1 MCVVMS
7 SEVISEYFCKIP
19 CGETIPFQNPHAVS
33 VSLPE
38 IQNVID
44 YEEGKTKV
52 IGKMKS
58 GYPRFFTNQFVKQ
71 LTQFIKKK
79 YNISD
84 EEKLIPITSFQAK
97 NIIEKTFDVT
107 FNCVEDKFRNVF
119 LIIDSND
126 KNEKKYA
133 DFIRNA
139 GLIISSRKAEASLYH
154 YNLIDSVFEEEI
166 VNEKKAIRNIKN
178 TLSEAYGTSSE
189 KIILSN
195 CGMNALYTAS
205 EAVVSL
211 QQQFGKT
218 EIVQLGW
225 LYVDTMEIIE
235 RKENSHVQINIYD
248 LVQLEKWLEKN
259 HSKVAVLITEVVSN
273 PLLQCVDLPKLH
285 ELCSRFSVKL
295 IVDNTLATPYCVD
308 VLPYCDA
315 VVESL
320 TKFAC
325 GNADLLFG
333 AIIVNDKKLITAISE
348 NVIPPFE
355 GEVKRLGFQILE
367 YENRVKKVS
376 ENTILLYNYLKTQ
389 SKVLEIKS
397 VLHEDSVE
405 NFSKIQ
411 KNDLIPGLLSVVFDK
426 DLAYYYDKLQLAKG
440 PSLGAEFTL
449 AMPYVYLAHYDY
461 LKTKSGLNKLK
472 ELGINPNLLRI
483 SVGTEPIEEI
493 INAFQSVLE

>member
-1 MCVVMS
+1 M
-7 SEVISEYFCKIP
+7 EAILSEYFCKIP
-19 CGETIPFQNPHAVS
+19 CGETIPFDNPHAVS

-44 YEEGKTKV
+44 YEEGNAKV

-71 LTQFIKKK
+71 LTEYIKVK
-79 YNISD
+79 YKISD
-84 EEKLIPITSFQAK
+84 EEKLIPISSIQAK
-97 NIIEKTFDVT
+97 NIIEKEFQVH
-107 FNCVEDKFRNVF
+107 FNCIEDKYKNAF
-119 LIIDSND
+119 LILDSND
-126 KNEKKYA
+126 KNEKKYT

-139 GLIISSRKAEASLYH
+139 GLIISSRKAEATLYNC
-154 YNLIDSVFEEEI
+154 NLIDTVFEEEI
-166 VNEKKAIRNIKN
+166 VDEKKAIRNIKN
-178 TLSEAYGTSSE
+178 TLSEAYGTTSE
-189 KIILSN
+189 KVILSN
-195 CGMNALYTAS
+195 CGMNALFTACN
-205 EAVVSL
+205 VLVSL
-211 QQQFGKT
+211 QKKVWKT
-218 EIVQLGW
+218 DIVQLGW

-273 PLLQCVDLPKLH
+273 PLLQCVDLPRLH
-285 ELCSRFSVKL
+285 ELCTRFSVKL
-295 IVDNTLATPYCVD
+295 IVDNTLGTPYCVD
-308 VLPYCDA
+308 VLPYCDVA
-315 VVESL
+315 VESL

-333 AIIVNDKKLITAISE
+333 AIIVNDRKLITAISE

-355 GEVKRLGFQILE
+355 GEIKRLGFEILE
-367 YENRVKKVS
+367 YENRVKTVS
-376 ENTILLYNYLKTQ
+376 ENTILLHDYLKTQ
-389 SKVLEIKS
+389 SKVVEIKS
-397 VLHEDSVE
+397 VLHEDSIG

-411 KNDLIPGLLSVVFDK
+411 KNDLVPGLLSVVFDK

-461 LKTKSGLNKLK
+461 LKSENGLNKLK
-472 ELGINPNLLRI
+472 KLGINPNLLRI
-483 SVGTEPIEEI
+483 SVGVEPIEDI
-493 INAFQSVLE
+493 INAFQLALE